1 MTNVTTEA
9 VRQASEQ
16 RFRAA
21 MISSASLH
29 VGMLLAMVVVPM
41 LVPRPIIMPDVIPV
55 RLLQVAAAAAAQPV
69 PRQEPEP
76 AEAPPPEPDV
86 EPEPLPAVVSE
97 PEPLP
102 RSIADLQRER
112 EAEQQ
117 RQRDAE
123 DEARR
128 LREEE
133 ADKKRREEADR
144 NRREEEERKRREEEA
159 RRQPQKAARRSAPE
173 TQTARRQAIDLT
185 GTEESQ
191 TSFTVEDFPFAAYL
205 MRIRDMVAERW
216 SPPPRGAYALERRVE
231 IFFRIDRNGRLAV
244 SPRPMAASGDTLFDQ
259 AAMRAVAAAAP
270 FPPLPREYE
279 GQTLGVRFA
288 FVQE

>member
-1 MTNVTTEA
+1 MTHAGEDL
-9 VRQASEQ
+9 RQASEQ

-21 MISSASLH
+21 MISSAGLH
-29 VGMLLAMVVVPM
+29 VGLFLLTIVVPT
-41 LVPRPIIMPDVIPV
+41 LLPRPIVMPDAIPV
-55 RLLQVAAAAAAQPV
+55 RLLQMPPAAAPQPA
-69 PRQEPEP
+69 PQESVAP
-76 AEAPPPEPDV
+76 AEEAEPPPEA

-112 EAEQQ
+112 QEQEQ
-117 RQRDAE
+117 RQRDAAAE
-123 DEARR
+123 ERR
-128 LREEE
+128 
-133 ADKKRREEADR
+133 
-144 NRREEEERKRREEEA
+144 RREEEEAARRRREEQEQQRREEEA

-185 GTEESQ
+185 GTEEGQ
-191 TSFTVEDFPFAAYL
+191 TGFTVEDFPFAAYL
-205 MRIRDMVAERW
+205 LRIRDMVAERW
-216 SPPPRGAYALERRVE
+216 APPPRGAYGLERRVE
-231 IFFRIDRNGRLAV
+231 ISFRIDRNGRLAV
-244 SPRPMAASGDTLFDQ
+244 SPRPMASSGDALFDQ

-279 GQTLGVRFA
+279 GQSLGVRFA